1 MRKGEPGKGILP
13 FFVTGGAVAASLSGG
28 VFLAMRERLDSL
40 YREIDLLI
48 TENRFTQAKEEL
60 STMEPADIS
69 EMLIEVPRARRV
81 LIFRILQKDLATDVF
96 EYMEGPERE
105 ELLNSFT
112 EREAAEII
120 EEMSDDDRTALLDEL
135 PAKTVRKLMQHLSP
149 EERKIANRL
158 LNYPQ
163 DSAGRIMTAEYIGL
177 KESMTATE
185 ALQHIRKEARSKETI
200 YTCFVMDHERHLMGA
215 VDLEDIIL
223 AQPETLISDIMD
235 EDPVSVT
242 TTTDQ
247 EKLAQVMSRYDLHAL
262 PVVDLERRLVGLVTF
277 DDVLDIVEEEATE
290 DFERM
295 AGIQPVDDRYLETG
309 LFSLVRKR
317 LLWLVICIMAQAI
330 SSSVLKKYSLT
341 IESVVALTFF
351 IPLLIGTGGN
361 TGTQSATLIIRGMTL
376 GDISLKNLGFI
387 FLRES
392 MTAILLGI
400 PLGALAIGRA
410 YMLGTG
416 PQVAIVVA
424 LALMSVILIGNL
436 AGVILPF
443 VARSMKIDPA
453 VMSGPFITTVVDVLG
468 LLVYFEIAGRM
479 LGIG

>member
-1 MRKGEPGKGILP
+1 MRDW
-13 FFVTGGAVAASLSGG
+13 
-28 VFLAMRERLDSL
+28 LDML
-40 YREIDLLI
+40 YRQVDSLI
-48 TENRFTQAKEEL
+48 TEHRFPEAKEAL

-69 EMLIEVPRARRV
+69 EMLADVPRPRRV
-81 LIFRILQKDLATDVF
+81 LIFRILPKDLATEVF
-96 EYMEGPERE
+96 EYMEGSERE
-105 ELLNSFT
+105 ELLDSFT

-120 EEMSDDDRTALLDEL
+120 EEMSDDDRTALLEEL
-135 PAKTVRKLMQHLSP
+135 PAKTVKKLMQHLSP

-177 KESMTATE
+177 KAAMTASE
-185 ALQHIRKEARSKETI
+185 ALQRIRREARSKETI
-200 YTCFVMDHERHLMGA
+200 YTCFVMDGERRLKG
-215 VDLEDIIL
+215 VVNLEDIIL
-223 AQPETLISDIMD
+223 AQPETLVSDIMD
-235 EDPVSVT
+235 EHPVSVT
-242 TTTDQ
+242 TIMDQ
-247 EKLAQVMSRYDLHAL
+247 EELAQVMSRYDLHVL
-262 PVVDLERRLVGLVTF
+262 PVVDLEGRLVGLVTF
-277 DDVLDIVEEEATE
+277 DDVLDIVEDEATE

-376 GDISLKNLGFI
+376 GDISPRNLGFI
-387 FLRES
+387 FVRES
-392 MTAILLGI
+392 MTAIILGV
-400 PLGALAIGRA
+400 PLGLLAIGRA

-424 LALMSVILIGNL
+424 LALMAVILIGNL

-443 VARSMKIDPA
+443 VARSMKMDPA

-468 LLVYFEIAGRM
+468 LVVYFEIAGRV

>member
-1 MRKGEPGKGILP
+1 
-13 FFVTGGAVAASLSGG
+13 
-28 VFLAMRERLDSL
+28 MRERLGNL
-40 YREIDLLI
+40 YRQIDSLI
-48 TENRFTQAKEEL
+48 TEHRFPEAKEEL

-69 EMLIEVPRARRV
+69 EMIADAPRSRMV
-81 LIFRILQKDLATDVF
+81 LIFRILPKDLATEVF

-105 ELLNSFT
+105 DLLNSFT
-112 EREAAEII
+112 QSEAAEII
-120 EEMSDDDRTALLDEL
+120 EEMSDDDRTELLEEL

-177 KESMTATE
+177 KASMTAME
-185 ALQHIRKEARSKETI
+185 ALQHIRREARNKETI
-200 YTCFVMDHERHLMGA
+200 YTCFVMDSERRLRG
-215 VDLEDIIL
+215 VVYLEDIIL
-223 AQPETLISDIMD
+223 AQPETAVSDIMD
-235 EDPVSVT
+235 ESPVSVT
-242 TTTDQ
+242 TKTDQ
-247 EKLAQVMSRYDLHAL
+247 EKLAQIMSRYDLHAL
-262 PVVDLERRLVGLVTF
+262 PVVDMEGRLVGLVTF

-309 LFSLVRKR
+309 MLSLVRKR
-317 LLWLVICIMAQAI
+317 LPWLVICILAQAI
-330 SSSVLKKYSLT
+330 SSTVLRKYSMT

-400 PLGALAIGRA
+400 PLGALAIVRA

-416 PQVAIVVA
+416 PQVAVVVA
-424 LALMSVILIGNL
+424 FALMAVILIGNL

-468 LLVYFEIAGRM
+468 LLVYFEIAGRVM
-479 LGIG
+479 GIG

>member
-1 MRKGEPGKGILP
+1 
-13 FFVTGGAVAASLSGG
+13 
-28 VFLAMRERLDSL
+28 MRERIDRL
-40 YREIDLLI
+40 YRQMDFLLS
-48 TENRFTQAKEEL
+48 EQRYPEAREEL
-60 STMEPADIS
+60 SMMEPADIS
-69 EMLIEVPRARRV
+69 EMLADVPRPRRV
-81 LIFRILQKDLATDVF
+81 LIFRLLPKDLATEVF
-96 EYMEGPERE
+96 EYMEGHERE
-105 ELLNSFT
+105 ELLESFT

-120 EEMSDDDRTALLDEL
+120 EEMSDDDRTELLDEL
-135 PAKTVRKLMQHLSP
+135 PAKTVKKLMQHLSP
-149 EERKIANRL
+149 DERKIANRL

-177 KESMTATE
+177 QATMTATD
-185 ALQHIRKEARSKETI
+185 ALHHIRREARSKETI
-200 YTCFVMDHERHLMGA
+200 YTCFVMDGKRRLMG
-215 VDLEDIIL
+215 VVNLEDIIL
-223 AQPETLISDIMD
+223 AQTGTLISDIMD
-235 EDPVSVT
+235 ENPISVT
-242 TTTDQ
+242 TMTDQ
-247 EKLAQVMSRYDLHAL
+247 EELARVMSRYDLHAL
-262 PVVDLERRLVGLVTF
+262 PVVDLEGRLVGLVTF

-295 AGIQPVDDRYLETG
+295 AGIQPVDDHYLETG

-317 LLWLVICIMAQAI
+317 LLWLVICIIAQAI

-341 IESVVALTFF
+341 IESVVSLTFF

-400 PLGALAIGRA
+400 PLGVLALLRA

-416 PQVAIVVA
+416 AQVAIVVA
-424 LALMSVILIGNL
+424 LALMSVIIIGNL

-468 LLVYFEIAGRM
+468 LLVYFEIAGRV